1 MAGDVFQ
8 KFKSSVNRG
17 VTTISVKASSSLEKT
32 KIKTHIESIEAS
44 IQKLI
49 VDVGEAAYAT
59 WESGERDYA
68 SLEEMLA
75 SIQQKKG
82 EIAKLNVDMASIDE
96 RDEKILGNNKAER
109 PAEGPAAGPVEG
121 EIACPSCGTVCGSTA
136 RFCRKCGCRLQ

>member
-1 MAGDVFQ
+1 MANDMFQ

-49 VDVGEAAYAT
+49 IEVGEAAYAT
-59 WESGERDYA
+59 WESGEKNFA
-68 SLEEMLA
+68 GLEEMLA

-96 RDEKILGNNKAER
+96 RDEQILGSKAET
-109 PAEGPAAGPVEG
+109 PTEG
-121 EIACPSCGTVCGSTA
+121 EILCPNCGTLGPSTA
-136 RFCRKCGCRLQ
+136 KFCRKCGCKLQ

>member
-49 VDVGEAAYAT
+49 VTVGETAYAT
-59 WESGERDYA
+59 WESGEKNYD
-68 SLEEMLA
+68 SLEEMFV
-75 SIQQKKG
+75 SIQQKKA
-82 EIAKLNVDMASIDE
+82 EIAQLNDDMASIDE
-96 RDEKILGNNKAER
+96 RDEQILGSNKAEK
-109 PAEGPAAGPVEG
+109 PAEAPGEG
-121 EIACPSCGTVCGSTA
+121 EILCPSCGAVCSATA
-136 RFCRKCGCRLQ
+136 KFCRKCGSKLQ